1 MKPYMDREA
10 AIDDFL
16 EKYVFGRWEED
27 IPLIGQAYEKNQAEI
42 EAGLLNAVD
51 GVCRKAALLQE
62 QQLKGDIQYLYFTL
76 LRTSLLERKVCY
88 RIDVYD
94 HRWYLDRV
102 ECAARWE
109 ADFIFDPLFR
119 RMDGLEAARL
129 GYARKISAMDLDRIL
144 QIVAVYYHSFAVE
157 FIRTLV
163 PDLLQSEGFG
173 VMRKRPDFLVLAGE
187 YLDQSEVLFGPLEP
201 DHDSDRS
208 EAGGM

>member
-16 EKYVFGRWEED
+16 EKHVIGRWEED
-27 IPLIGQAYEKNQAEI
+27 IPLISQVYEQKRTDI
-42 EAGLLNAVD
+42 EAGLLKVAD
-51 GVCRKAALLQE
+51 EVCRKAALLQG
-62 QQLKGDIQYLYFTL
+62 QQLKGDIQYLYFTF
-76 LRTSLLERKVCY
+76 LRTSLLERKACY

-102 ECAARWE
+102 ECSARWE

-119 RMDGLEAARL
+119 RMTELESVRRE
-129 GYARKISAMDLDRIL
+129 YARKISVMDVDRIL

-157 FIRTLV
+157 FIRTMV
-163 PDLLQSEGFG
+163 ADLLQSDGFG

-187 YLDQSEVLFGPLEP
+187 YQDQSEVLFGPLEP